1 MAAAP
6 CLPRLDIALNVCR
19 ERSMHAHGE
28 PVGTLIVQCK
38 CKALPLFVSWFVRFF
53 IRSFVRPSVRSLA
66 RLLGSDYSPTRRRY
80 KITASGRMKLVI
92 FFTAYLVLGIFGTV
106 YSTFGTS
113 TTDAQLYQPCVRTP
127 ALTECIPLAI
137 NRR

>member
-1 MAAAP
+1 MCVDGVP
-6 CLPRLDIALNVCR
+6 VRVR
-19 ERSMHAHGE
+19 ER
-28 PVGTLIVQCK
+28 GTAADSV
-38 CKALPLFVSWFVRFF
+38 APLGCWLVRWLVRFF